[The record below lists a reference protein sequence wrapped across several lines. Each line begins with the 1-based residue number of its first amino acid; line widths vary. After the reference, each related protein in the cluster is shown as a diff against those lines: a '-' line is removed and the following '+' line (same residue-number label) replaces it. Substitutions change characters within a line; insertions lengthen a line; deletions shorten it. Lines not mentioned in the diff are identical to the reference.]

1 MKQSSHPRG
10 DVVEPAG
17 QGGLP
22 RRTDYVGQ
30 FVTLSP
36 VDSEADVN
44 QLFLGTHGSAIRE
57 LVWEYMAYG
66 PFEMAEDM
74 QRWLEERAASDD
86 PLFFTVHHHESQRRV
101 GMASFLNIAP
111 EMRRLELGHIW
122 YAADAQGTQ
131 ANTEA
136 VYLMLCE
143 AFDRL
148 NYRRVEWKCDAL
160 NARSRTAALRLGFS
174 FEAIFKQH
182 MIVKG
187 RNRDTAWFALLDSEW
202 PSLKKNFQRWL
213 YHNPGWK
220 LSLAE
225 LNRGRL

>member
-1 MKQSSHPRG
+1 MNESSHPRG
-10 DVVEPAG
+10 DIVAPGE
-17 QGGLP
+17 QGGAP
-22 RRTDYVGQ
+22 RKADYAGK
-30 FVTLSP
+30 FVTLAPVSP
-36 VDSEADVN
+36 QADVN
-44 QLFLGTHGSAIRE
+44 QLFLGSHGSAIRE
-57 LVWEYMAYG
+57 QVWDYMGYG
-66 PFEMAEDM
+66 PFETAEEM
-74 QRWLEERAASDD
+74 QQWLEQIAKSDD
-86 PLFFTVHHHESQRRV
+86 PLFFTVHHQESGRRV

-111 EMRRLELGHIW
+111 DMRRLELGHIW

-148 NYRRVEWKCDAL
+148 NYRRVEWKCDAF

-174 FEAIFKQH
+174 FEAVFRQH

-187 RNRDTAWFALLDSEW
+187 RNRDTAWFAMLDSEW
-202 PSLKKNFQRWL
+202 PAIKRNLERWL
-213 YHNPGWK
+213 CENPDWK
-220 LSLAE
+220 LSLAD

>member
-1 MKQSSHPRG
+1 M
-10 DVVEPAG
+10 
-17 QGGLP
+17 
-22 RRTDYVGQ
+22 
-30 FVTLSP
+30 
-36 VDSEADVN
+36 N

-131 ANTEA
+131 ANSEA

-143 AFDRL
+143 AFDKAQLPSGGVEVRCSERPFADGGSTPRL
-148 NYRRVEWKCDAL
+148 QL
-160 NARSRTAALRLGFS
+160 
-174 FEAIFKQH
+174 
-182 MIVKG
+182 
-187 RNRDTAWFALLDSEW
+187 
-202 PSLKKNFQRWL
+202 
-213 YHNPGWK
+213 
-220 LSLAE
+220 
-225 LNRGRL
+225 

>member
-1 MKQSSHPRG
+1 MNQSSHPRG

-17 QGGLP
+17 QGELP

-36 VDSEADVN
+36 VDPQADAQ
-44 QLFLGTHGSAIRE
+44 QLFLGAHGSATRE
-57 LVWEYMAYG
+57 QVWAYMGYG
-66 PFEMAEDM
+66 PFETAEEM
-74 QRWLEERAASDD
+74 QGWLEQSAKSDD
-86 PLFFTVHHHESQRRV
+86 PLFFTVHHHESRRRV
-101 GMASFLNIAP
+101 GMASFLNIAAD
-111 EMRRLELGHIW
+111 MRRLELGHIW
-122 YAADAQGTQ
+122 YALDAQGTQ

-160 NARSRTAALRLGFS
+160 NSRSRSAALRLGYS
-174 FEAIFKQH
+174 FEGIFRQH

-187 RNRDTAWFALLDSEW
+187 CNRDTAWFAMLDSDW
-202 PSLKKNFQRWL
+202 PFIKRNFEKWL
-213 YHNPGWK
+213 YHNPDWK